1 MLVGGEPRCGSSTG
15 DGSHVAL
22 GHTQQHALIHAG
34 LGALMRFKRHISAAF
49 AATLLVMASL
59 AGTAAKAEP
68 YVLMEIDS
76 GKILAE
82 EDATKRWYPASLTK
96 LMTAYTVLRA
106 VEKGQIQMN
115 SPVTISA
122 KATREPPS
130 KIGLPAGT
138 VLTFEEALKII
149 MVKSA
154 NDISTSIAE
163 SLAGSTYG
171 FATLMNE
178 EAKRLG
184 MTGSNFVNAHGLFAA
199 RQYTTA
205 RDMAILTR
213 ALRTEFARYDWLYK
227 IDGLI
232 VGEKRYPNYNY
243 LLGRFRGADG
253 MKTGYVCES
262 GFNLV
267 ATATRNGRTL
277 AAVVLGAPGQVERAA
292 LAATLLEKGFANE
305 TDGTPTPV
313 AMYAQ
318 RPEDMEPANLR
329 STVCSP
335 EVVKARIDRGDDEN
349 VLIEASQF
357 VTARA
362 TEPQFQV
369 VRFGADGPA
378 STAPKYADVPIP
390 TPRPDYRPEPQPVAA
405 EAAQGG

>member
-1 MLVGGEPRCGSSTG
+1 
-15 DGSHVAL
+15 
-22 GHTQQHALIHAG
+22 
-34 LGALMRFKRHISAAF
+34 
-49 AATLLVMASL
+49 
-59 AGTAAKAEP
+59 
-68 YVLMEIDS
+68 
-76 GKILAE
+76 
-82 EDATKRWYPASLTK
+82 
-96 LMTAYTVLRA
+96 
-106 VEKGQIQMN
+106 
-115 SPVTISA
+115 
-122 KATREPPS
+122 
-130 KIGLPAGT
+130 
-138 VLTFEEALKII
+138 
-149 MVKSA
+149 
-154 NDISTSIAE
+154 
-163 SLAGSTYG
+163 
-171 FATLMNE
+171 
-178 EAKRLG
+178 
-184 MTGSNFVNAHGLFAA
+184 
-199 RQYTTA
+199 
-205 RDMAILTR
+205 
-213 ALRTEFARYDWLYK
+213 
-227 IDGLI
+227 
-232 VGEKRYPNYNY
+232 
-243 LLGRFRGADG
+243 

-349 VLIEASQF
+349 VLIQASQF
-357 VTARA
+357 VTARS
-362 TEPQFQV
+362 TEPRYQV